1 MIHFLNANPSLLGYE
16 PPCSY
21 NTIPDLSLIWTLTCS
36 QIWSLTCSQ
45 QWSAIFHKYNPLFSL
60 IQILMSHEY
69 NPTIS
74 HDTWFSHWFEPSPF
88 MNTNRHL
95 AWIWTIS
102 PIWALMLE
110 YELSLVN
117 TNPHSWIQT
126 LTLKCE
132 PWPLLNMI
140 PISLILKC
148 SHWFEPSPFIN
159 MNRHLMNMNIH
170 SQIQTFTPK
179 CELSLKYKPSPLLST
194 IPIWLILNCSLIRT
208 LTFYG
213 CKL

>member
-1 MIHFLNANPSLLGYE
+1 MNANPSLLGYE
-16 PPCSY
+16 PPSSY

-126 LTLKCE
+126 LTLEYK
-132 PWPLLNMI
+132 P
-140 PISLILKC
+140 SLSNVNPDPSWI
-148 SHWFEPSPFIN
+148 WSPFHWSSN
-159 MNRHLMNMNIH
+159 ALTESNPHLSWTRTATLWIW
-170 SQIQTFTPK
+170 TFT
-179 CELSLKYKPSPLLST
+179 LKYKY
-194 IPIWLILNCSLIRT
+194 SLPNVNPHS
-208 LTFYG
+208 
-213 CKL
+213 